1 MPPDSHEV
9 VVKPARASSAVWKYG
24 VKLKHKT
31 SGKWS
36 FKCLGSP
43 ACRGN
48 SIFIGISKDAASNA
62 TDHIKE
68 KHNAGDLMLPSS
80 PQTSVC
86 SISHLDLCLRHT
98 AARDL
103 VSKFVYTA
111 VVCSYVY
118 VSSLSFRRT
127 HLACCVCVSSTL
139 HKYILKLI
147 FSFAVDVSAGA
158 MRGRREIILALFL

>member
-68 KHNAGDLMLPSS
+68 KHNAGELMLPSS
-80 PQTSVC
+80 PQTSVFNK
-86 SISHLDLCLRHT
+86 SSRVVFATHSRT
-98 AARDL
+98 RF
-103 VSKFVYTA
+103 SFKFVCTA
-111 VVCSYVY
+111 VVCPYVY
-118 VSSLSFRRT
+118 VSSLSVRRT

-139 HKYILKLI
+139 HKYIFKLI

-158 MRGRREIILALFL
+158 MRGRREIILVLFI